1 MYKEFIICPFKT
13 LFGACKCILEDWE
26 GISLSYTKIENTAI
40 FLMFTKVLDL
50 TFSSTELS
58 ATSSIVKYLKGQIVL
73 VQILQKLHEQLLKLY
88 FPGELTKKE
97 LCSEQRCAYNKVH
110 PNFSQLD
117 DLITGESL
125 LIFPFPYWKSIT
137 RKGWKQ
143 HFITYF

>member
-1 MYKEFIICPFKT
+1 M
-13 LFGACKCILEDWE
+13 
-26 GISLSYTKIENTAI
+26 SYTKIENTAI

-125 LIFPFPYWKSIT
+125 LIFPFPY
-137 RKGWKQ
+137 
-143 HFITYF
+143 